1 MLAFQLLH
9 KLLSY
14 QQLVTAQDNAGETAL
29 SSLVHNP
36 RCLQSLKE
44 LQKLLNSSKDED
56 ENSPENQSQLL
67 EARTPVTNYTR
78 GRRSSLGM
86 PTTSSGRPIR
96 SFTTLAELMKSQEE
110 ETKTALNIDRS
121 VPSLSSSP
129 STSATD
135 PAGSTG
141 PPVMPYVSLADWL
154 DQFFFKIQGT
164 SLEEKLPKLFTE
176 THQLLQNSSG
186 SSAGEGST
194 NGVSKTGGD
203 GEKGE
208 SSFSKPQEV
217 ATSTPKPKGVDD
229 KSSASGSS
237 DIDKSIME
245 KANALLVAAKERR
258 EKRDKQKESPL
269 SFQIL
274 KATAPFVKKSA
285 AKQGTSTSKA
295 SESNSDDQTDAPKS
309 KSLQLSSSA
318 KLSDSSKSIPSVS
331 FSPSDTNLLE
341 NGTRTPP
348 EKGQTVCSEEQDE
361 SNVGEQA
368 DVDIGA
374 KMLQAIVT
382 NWPCIVATVLG
393 FYPPCVTNITDRTM
407 CSRTLEDREHSSSG
421 GDAHHQEK
429 MECVS
434 CESSSTAF
442 EFSTVHSIDSF
453 VTNLV
458 MNCENSTIDTIIATI
473 IERMNSAIFES
484 TDPENQVDLSLLSES
499 VDFTKSPEEVCMLN
513 EHNTAL
519 VVGVRFM
526 NSVVRLMGLEH
537 SRVKNAFIEMQ
548 QMRQA
553 NAGIHTCTCTLM
565 LFVLKLLRIVH
576 VYLVA
581 SNRWGGGGG
590 GVVRR
595 AGLGYDIVFCN
606 IGRILLNNYSNRL

>member
-44 LQKLLNSSKDED
+44 LQKSLNSSKDD
-56 ENSPENQSQLL
+56 NENSPENQSQLL

-121 VPSLSSSP
+121 VPLLSASSP
-129 STSATD
+129 STSTTD
-135 PAGSTG
+135 PAGSSG

-186 SSAGEGST
+186 SGNSAGEGSAD
-194 NGVSKTGGD
+194 GVSKTGGE

-217 ATSTPKPKGVDD
+217 ATSTPKPKSVDD

-237 DIDKSIME
+237 DIDKSIVE

-285 AKQGTSTSKA
+285 VKQANVGTSTSKA
-295 SESNSDDQTDAPKS
+295 SESNSSDQTDAPKS
-309 KSLQLSSSA
+309 KSLQLSNSA

-331 FSPSDTNLLE
+331 FGPSDTNLLE
-341 NGTRTPP
+341 NGTKTPP
-348 EKGQTVCSEEQDE
+348 REKGQTACSEEQE
-361 SNVGEQA
+361 MTNVGEQA
-368 DVDIGA
+368 IESDIDVGA
-374 KMLQAIVT
+374 EMLQAMIT

-393 FYPPCVTNITDRTM
+393 FYPPCVTKVTDRTT
-407 CSRTLEDREHSSSG
+407 CSRTLEGREHSSNS
-421 GDAHHQEK
+421 GDAYHQEI

-434 CESSSTAF
+434 CESSSTTF

-458 MNCENSTIDTIIATI
+458 LNCENSTVDTIVATI
-473 IERMNSAIFES
+473 IERMNSAVFES

-499 VDFTKSPEEVCMLN
+499 VDFTKSPEEVCLLN
-513 EHNTAL
+513 EHNTSL
-519 VVGVRFM
+519 LVGVRFM

-553 NAGIHTCTCTLM
+553 NAGTMSGTCIHSYY
-565 LFVLKLLRIVH
+565 
-576 VYLVA
+576 VY
-581 SNRWGGGGG
+581 
-590 GVVRR
+590 
-595 AGLGYDIVFCN
+595 
-606 IGRILLNNYSNRL
+606 NNYVM